1 MKKYLI
7 LSLAVLTSAF
17 VSTASAELKVG
28 TVDMNKVFQGYYKTK
43 DAETKINDAR
53 AAAKKELDDRV
64 EGYKKLIDEI
74 NKLNDE
80 LKKTE
85 LSNDTK
91 EQKAKTRDEKINDAK
106 GMEKDINDF
115 RVTREKQLQEQAV
128 RMRNGIV
135 EEINKL
141 IQDKVAAENFDIVFD
156 RSGASLNSVPFM
168 LYARDT
174 FDFSQAII
182 DTLNKGQAAP
192 AAAASASPAAEK
204 KETPKAKK

>member
-1 MKKYLI
+1 M
-7 LSLAVLTSAF
+7 AF
-17 VSTASAELKVG
+17 ASNASAEIKVG

-53 AAAKKELDDRV
+53 AAAKKELDERI

-115 RVTREKQLQEQAV
+115 RVTREKQLQDQAV

-174 FDFSQAII
+174 FDFSQTII
-182 DTLNKGQAAP
+182 DTLNKGQAAATPAPAPAP
-192 AAAASASPAAEK
+192 AAAAT
-204 KETPKAKK
+204 KEVPKATATPAKK

>member
-1 MKKYLI
+1 MKKLLTVSLAA
-7 LSLAVLTSAF
+7 LSLAFA
-17 VSTASAELKVG
+17 STASAELKVG

-53 AAAKKELDDRV
+53 GAAKKELDDRV
-64 EGYKKLIDEI
+64 EGYKKLIDDI

-91 EQKAKTRDEKINDAK
+91 EQKSKTRDEKINDAK

-141 IQDKVAAENFDIVFD
+141 IQEKVAAENFDIVFD

-174 FDFSQAII
+174 FDFSQTII
-182 DTLNKGQAAP
+182 DTLNKGQTSAPTAAV
-192 AAAASASPAAEK
+192 EK
-204 KETPKAKK
+204 KETPKATPKK

>member
-1 MKKYLI
+1 MKKYLTLTLAA
-7 LSLAVLTSAF
+7 LSMAF
-17 VSTASAELKVG
+17 ASTASAELKIG

-53 AAAKKELDDRV
+53 AAAKKELDDRI
-64 EGYKKLIDEI
+64 EGYKKQIDEI

-156 RSGASLNSVPFM
+156 RSGASLNSVPFL

-174 FDFSQAII
+174 FDFSQTII
-182 DTLNKGQAAP
+182 DSLNKSQT
-192 AAAASASPAAEK
+192 AAATPSATPEK
-204 KETPKAKK
+204 TPKAKK

>member
-1 MKKYLI
+1 MKKYLT
-7 LSLAVLTSAF
+7 LTLAALTMAF
-17 VSTASAELKVG
+17 ASPAKAELKVG

-53 AAAKKELDDRV
+53 AAAKKELDERI

-106 GMEKDINDF
+106 GVEKDINDF

-141 IQDKVAAENFDIVFD
+141 IQDKVSAENFDIVFD

-174 FDFSQAII
+174 FDFSQMII
-182 DTLNKGQAAP
+182 DSLNKGQE
-192 AAAASASPAAEK
+192 AASDK
-204 KETPKAKK
+204 KDAPKAAKGK

>member
-1 MKKYLI
+1 M
-7 LSLAVLTSAF
+7 AF
-17 VSTASAELKVG
+17 ASNASAEIKVG

-53 AAAKKELDDRV
+53 AAAKKELDERI

-115 RVTREKQLQEQAV
+115 RVTREKQLQDQAV

-174 FDFSQAII
+174 FDFSQTII
-182 DTLNKGQAAP
+182 DTLNKGQAAATP
-192 AAAASASPAAEK
+192 APAPATAAT
-204 KETPKAKK
+204 KEVPKATATPAKK

>member
-1 MKKYLI
+1 MKKYLTLTLAA
-7 LSLAVLTSAF
+7 LSMAF
-17 VSTASAELKVG
+17 ASTASAELKVG

-53 AAAKKELDDRV
+53 AAAKKELDDRI
-64 EGYKKLIDEI
+64 EGYKKQIDEI

-141 IQDKVAAENFDIVFD
+141 IQDKVTAENFDIVFD
-156 RSGASLNSVPFM
+156 RSGASLNSVPFL

-174 FDFSQAII
+174 FDFSQTII
-182 DTLNKGQAAP
+182 DTLNKGQTAP
-192 AAAASASPAAEK
+192 AAASATPTATPEK
-204 KETPKAKK
+204 TPKAKK

>member
-1 MKKYLI
+1 MKKYLTLTLAA
-7 LSLAVLTSAF
+7 LSMAF
-17 VSTASAELKVG
+17 ASNASAELKVG

-53 AAAKKELDDRV
+53 AAAKKELDDRI

-106 GMEKDINDF
+106 GMEKDVNDF
-115 RVTREKQLQEQAV
+115 RVTREKQLQDQAV

-141 IQDKVAAENFDIVFD
+141 IQDKVAGENYDIVFD
-156 RSGASLNSVPFM
+156 RSGASLNSVPFL

-174 FDFSQAII
+174 YDFSQTII
-182 DTLNKGQAAP
+182 DTLNKGQAAAAP
-192 AAAASASPAAEK
+192 AAPAASPAAEK
-204 KETPKAKK
+204 KPAKK

>member
-1 MKKYLI
+1 MKKYLT
-7 LSLAVLTSAF
+7 LTLAAVIFGFATPAF
-17 VSTASAELKVG
+17 AQLKVG

-43 DAETKINDAR
+43 DAESKINDAR
-53 AAAKKELDDRV
+53 AAAKKELDSRID
-64 EGYKKLIDEI
+64 GYKKLIDEI

-91 EQKAKTRDEKINDAK
+91 EQKAKTRDEKIKDAQEV
-106 GMEKDINDF
+106 EKEINDF

-141 IQDKVAAENFDIVFD
+141 IQDKVGGENYDIVFD
-156 RSGASLNSVPFM
+156 RSGASLNSVPFL
-168 LYARDT
+168 LYAKDS
-174 FDFSQAII
+174 FDFSQTII
-182 DTLNKGQAAP
+182 DSLNKSQPAAP
-192 AAAASASPAAEK
+192 VAPAVEK
-204 KETPKAKK
+204 KDAKK